1 MRNCKKVF
9 KCLPVCALPD
19 VTKYLPE
26 KWAEEREGDKANVFK
41 TRQMFNTLD
50 DECGEIVD
58 LCC

>member
-26 KWAEEREGDKANVFK
+26 KWAEERERAIKPTCLKPDKCLIPSMTSVEK
-41 TRQMFNTLD
+41 
-50 DECGEIVD
+50 
-58 LCC
+58 